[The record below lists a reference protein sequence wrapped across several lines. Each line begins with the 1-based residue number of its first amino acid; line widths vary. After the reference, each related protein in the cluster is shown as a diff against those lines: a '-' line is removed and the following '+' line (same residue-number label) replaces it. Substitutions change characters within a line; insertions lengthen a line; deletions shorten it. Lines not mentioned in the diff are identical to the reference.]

1 MPIGNLVD
9 YLKVVRDRLNSW
21 KADTLRAIPE
31 YPDRPDFG
39 ERAKTAWYR
48 GHSGSKSKLLPSVCR
63 LDGYSVRRE
72 VDMNIA
78 FRHKASFLRD
88 MPLTDDLAAWLSRMQ
103 HHGLPTRLLD
113 WTESQTT
120 ALYFAVEKYT
130 EYVRWERL
138 DLFRPHV
145 WMMNPFALNWVST
158 KHEGSLVPSTDP
170 NEDAGSTPTN
180 RSRAWGCW
188 NIFPAFGASP
198 EGTHEHD
205 GPIAVVP
212 HALDFRMHAQ
222 KARFTVH
229 GTDKRPIEEMFD
241 GRGPEDLVAVGFLA
255 KIEIEPTVTVAASL
269 LAELSNIGVSRS
281 TLFPDIEGVSIDS
294 KALF

>member
-1 MPIGNLVD
+1 LVTSWTTSRWLGID
-9 YLKVVRDRLNSW
+9 SIAGKQILFGLYQNILTGLILVREQKQHGIVATLAPNRNCYPRC
-21 KADTLRAIPE
+21 ADLMDILFAE
-31 YPDRPDFG
+31 
-39 ERAKTAWYR
+39 
-48 GHSGSKSKLLPSVCR
+48 
-63 LDGYSVRRE
+63 
-72 VDMNIA
+72 N
-78 FRHKASFLRD
+78 KASFLRD